1 MRTSTPRRLRNVLG
15 LLLAAACSRGADAP
29 AAAPTAPAAAPSPA
43 PSPSPTGLA
52 KLPDAHTTFVTEV
65 LVEGPGGKR
74 TVWRDPASAP
84 TAPGPTPTAAPTD
97 PPAVSGLPLLQE
109 AVALDPTGAAG
120 PLDRTGETTV
130 DPAATFRVQLSAPC
144 RDARLELLDAS
155 DALLPAASTRE
166 VVAGATKLT
175 LAPSAPLAPGAHL
188 QLRLDGAVTR
198 EWHDATGRAFHPL
211 VLKLVV
217 AGAPPPPEPSD
228 TPRARR
234 RKR

>member
-1 MRTSTPRRLRNVLG
+1 MPSSTPRRLRNVLG
-15 LLLAAACSRGADAP
+15 LLLAAACSRGGTSAP
-29 AAAPTAPAAAPSPA
+29 GAAAPGALGTVPSPA
-43 PSPSPTGLA
+43 PSPAPTALA
-52 KLPDAHTTFVTEV
+52 ILPDSHATLVAGV
-65 LVEGPGGKR
+65 VVEGPGGER
-74 TVWRDPASAP
+74 TVRRDPADAP
-84 TAPGPTPTAAPTD
+84 
-97 PPAVSGLPLLQE
+97 PPPPPPDRPPVSGLPLLQE
-109 AVALDPTGAAG
+109 AVALDPTGATG

-155 DALLPAASTRE
+155 DALIPAASTRE

-198 EWHDATGRAFHPL
+198 EWHDATGKPFHPV

-217 AGAPPPPEPSD
+217 AGAPPLPEPSAP
-228 TPRARR
+228 PRARR
-234 RKR
+234 KKR

>member
-1 MRTSTPRRLRNVLG
+1 MPTSTPRRLLNILG
-15 LLLAAACSRGADAP
+15 LLLAAACSRGADTP
-29 AAAPTAPAAAPSPA
+29 AAAPGAPGTAPSPA
-43 PSPSPTGLA
+43 STPAPTALA
-52 KLPDAHTTFVTEV
+52 FLPDAHTTIVTEV
-65 LVEGPGGKR
+65 VVEGPGGKR

-84 TAPGPTPTAAPTD
+84 TGPAPTPTPTD
-97 PPAVSGLPLLQE
+97 QPPASGLPLLQE
-109 AVALDPTGAAG
+109 AVALDPTGATG

-166 VVAGATKLT
+166 VIAGATKLT

-198 EWHDATGRAFHPL
+198 EWHDATGRPFHPL
-211 VLKLVV
+211 LLKVVV
-217 AGAPPPPEPSD
+217 AGAPPPPEPAE
-228 TPRARR
+228 PQRGR
-234 RKR
+234 RKRR